1 MVLISWARW
10 IWKTAGLLKVVLL
23 HTWCV
28 VIGEKSSF
36 YLSQNVASWVK
47 RENHKNC
54 SDILKWMD
62 HRVYLGGHIISLSLS
77 LSLSSIV
84 PQMLFRGFSKFSK

>member
-47 RENHKNC
+47 RENNKNC

-62 HRVYLGGHIISLSLS
+62 HRVYLSYWVDIYSLSLS
-77 LSLSSIV
+77 LSLSLSQV
-84 PQMLFRGFSKFSK
+84 